1 MLLFLMNQKFTK
13 NTFLAHC
20 KITEPLKG
28 QVDRTKYKMSGKSS
42 LTTDLVYEINDNEYV
57 KMTYS

>member
-1 MLLFLMNQKFTK
+1 MNQKFTK

-28 QVDRTKYKMSGKSS
+28 QRDRTKYKMSGKSS